1 MTRSLQYRY
10 GGEVVQIGRTIAAAR
25 DAMAM
30 PGNVIPLTRFDTAER
45 PKISPGNS
53 TFAPMLIDADP
64 ADYHH
69 QPADTGIEHVT
80 TRQMAAACAVL
91 FVAIIA
97 VSFGPWG
104 L

>member
-25 DAMAM
+25 DAMAA
-30 PGNVIPLTRFDTAER
+30 PSNVIPLTRFDIAR

-91 FVAIIA
+91 FVVMVA
-97 VSFGPWG
+97 VSFAPWWP
-104 L
+104 